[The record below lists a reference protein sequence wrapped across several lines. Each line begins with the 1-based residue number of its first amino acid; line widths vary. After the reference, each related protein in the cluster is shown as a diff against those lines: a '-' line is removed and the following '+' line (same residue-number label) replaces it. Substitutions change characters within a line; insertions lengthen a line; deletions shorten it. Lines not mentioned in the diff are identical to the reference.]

1 MGRETG
7 FRSRT
12 WQVLWTLSDF
22 GVESGKAGPPSQC
35 HGLQTAA
42 RLQCR
47 ANIVVGYPLAG
58 AWVKT
63 GNACRDDGRGRTGN
77 SVFGRISGSALAPE
91 WWGRAGRE
99 GLMERCQENLI
110 SGVVGGVCH
119 LMD

>member
-12 WQVLWTLSDF
+12 RQVLWTLSDF

-35 HGLQTAA
+35 HRLQTAA

-47 ANIVVGYPLAG
+47 ANIVVGYPLTG

-63 GNACRDDGRGRTGN
+63 GNAWPGGWSRADGELRCGR
-77 SVFGRISGSALAPE
+77 VSGSALAPE
-91 WWGRAGRE
+91 WWGGR
-99 GLMERCQENLI
+99 GT
-110 SGVVGGVCH
+110 
-119 LMD
+119 

>member
-47 ANIVVGYPLAG
+47 ANIVVGYPLTG

-63 GNACRDDGRGRTGN
+63 GNAWPGGWSRADGELRLWSDLGFGLGSGMVGERGTR
-77 SVFGRISGSALAPE
+77 
-91 WWGRAGRE
+91 
-99 GLMERCQENLI
+99 
-110 SGVVGGVCH
+110 GV
-119 LMD
+119 D